1 MTNLCD
7 VRQSANGSCECGIR
21 NSECANWHP
30 PGRTLS
36 TADFS
41 PLYENAGGG
50 IMRYLIL
57 LFIFIGSSCAFAT
70 PIEKNN
76 VVSISKRLSRLESEI
91 SRVAQLPSA
100 DSKKRSEIFISI
112 RLRRLENRIAAAME
126 IDGSTRLSLSHRIQE
141 ARKKVKIKE
150 TTVSAPTANGII
162 KGRIRD
168 AVTTK
173 PIGSVQVEVDIYDS
187 QGDFISYGY
196 VDTEGRYE
204 VRRLSEGTYYATTY
218 GVQEESDYIDQLYE
232 NISCYDSR
240 CNIFNGKPITVTYA
254 HTTSGINFNLVHGA
268 HITGQVVDANTIAP
282 LDDQEV
288 DIYDSTGNWGLY
300 AYAYSDATGFYDTGG
315 YVTGQH
321 YAVTGNIYASGSI
334 YVDELY
340 SNITCWAK
348 QCYILGGT
356 PIQVTTGETTS
367 GINFSLDEG
376 GRFSGRIVDADSNL
390 PIGVSV
396 DLYDSTGQFINGN
409 GSDADGHYEIPG
421 LVTGNYFAVAG
432 DHYDCYHDEVY
443 DDVPCSDEDC
453 PVTGGTPIAVTTGQ
467 TTSGIDFDLTPF
479 DHITGRITD
488 TESSNPLNVYLVLY
502 DSSGNAKRGS
512 YTDSNGVYHIG
523 PIDPG
528 TYFLRTL
535 SNRQRMDLLF
545 NGISCFDQPCV
556 PTDGT
561 PIVVNEGNV
570 TSGIDFALEPCLYC
584 LDFENFFDYEY
595 LPDRWTV
602 LKPSWKIS
610 DGSLIGS
617 SSLGKSVIIAS
628 PVFAGCSTCSVK
640 ATMKTEGGAGSALY
654 LLGWYEDHR
663 NTIELIMKQE
673 AGKWILRQ
681 HVNGTIVASASAQF
695 DIQPDVFYNVE
706 ITNNGTDL
714 DLKVDGIPILI
725 LRPVGN
731 LFGTV
736 GFKVKNTTGYF
747 GSVVVKEYKAD

>member
-1 MTNLCD
+1 
-7 VRQSANGSCECGIR
+7 
-21 NSECANWHP
+21 
-30 PGRTLS
+30 
-36 TADFS
+36 
-41 PLYENAGGG
+41 
-50 IMRYLIL
+50 MRYLIL
-57 LFIFIGSSCAFAT
+57 LFIFVGSSCAFAT
-70 PIEKNN
+70 PIEKNS

-91 SRVAQLPSA
+91 SRVDQLTSA
-100 DSKKRSEIFISI
+100 NSKKRSEIFISI
-112 RLRRLENRIAAAME
+112 RLRRLENRIAAVD
-126 IDGSTRLSLSHRIQE
+126 IDESTRLSLSHRIQE

-150 TTVSAPTANGII
+150 TTVSAPSANGII

-204 VRRLSEGTYYATTY
+204 ARRLSEGTYYASTY

-240 CNIFNGKPITVTYA
+240 CNIFNGKPITVTYGN
-254 HTTSGINFNLVHGA
+254 TTTGINFNLIHGA
-268 HITGQVVDANTIAP
+268 HITGHVVDANTIAP

-348 QCYILGGT
+348 QCYILGGA
-356 PIQVTTGETTS
+356 PIQVTTGQTTS

-467 TTSGIDFDLTPF
+467 MTSGIDFALAPY
-479 DHITGRITD
+479 DHITGKIID
-488 TESSNPLNVYLVLY
+488 TERNAPLNGMQMRLY
-502 DSSGNAKRGS
+502 DLNGVWKRLAA
-512 YTDSNGVYHIG
+512 TDSNGVYHIG

-528 TYFLRTL
+528 TYFLRTF
-535 SNRQRMDLLF
+535 SNPLHMDVLYD
-545 NGISCFDQPCV
+545 GIPCFDQPCI

-561 PIVVNEGNV
+561 PIVVNEGSV
-570 TSGIDFALEPCLYC
+570 TSGIDFSLEPCLYC
-584 LDFENFFDYEY
+584 LDFQYFNES
-595 LPDRWTV
+595 WTV
-602 LKPSWKIS
+602 LKPSWHVS
-610 DGSLIGS
+610 DGSMIGS
-617 SSLGKSVIIAS
+617 SNLAKAITLAR
-628 PVFAGCSTCSVK
+628 PAFAGCSTCTIST
-640 ATMKTEGGAGSALY
+640 TMKTEGGAGNALY
-654 LLGWYEDHR
+654 LLGWYENNR
-663 NTIELIMKQE
+663 NTIELIMKE
-673 AGKWILRQ
+673 ETGKLILRQ

-695 DIQPDVFYNVE
+695 DIQPNVFYNVE

-714 DLKVDGIPILI
+714 DLKVDGVSILT
-725 LRPVGN
+725 LRPVGS

-736 GFKVKNTTGYF
+736 GFKVKNTNGYF
-747 GSVVVKEYKAD
+747 GSLVVKEYKTE